1 MTFIMLGS
9 YVWRI
14 LVVIIVC
21 LVLANPLFVSQYYT
35 SVEDLDDTIGDEA
48 LIKNCSSPSLTTCAS
63 RCHDACTCFAYNSKD
78 NRCDLLE
85 KCSGA
90 LPTRTE
96 NGWHYFRKTEDI
108 CRQPQ
113 NKGMCRAL
121 HKRWWYNHLTNHCE
135 EFIYSGCQGNE
146 NNFKTEEECKQRC

>member
-1 MTFIMLGS
+1 MLGS

-96 NGWHYFRKTEDI
+96 NGWHYFRKTEGRKCKIRYTLSVSLSLYLSLYLCISLCMSLSI
-108 CRQPQ
+108 CLCLSVCHFSWLRFS
-113 NKGMCRAL
+113 
-121 HKRWWYNHLTNHCE
+121 E
-135 EFIYSGCQGNE
+135 I
-146 NNFKTEEECKQRC
+146 